1 MRLLKVKFLR
11 ILKTMFTIIIHLRLA
26 AKSRQKKIYI
36 KVYPIVH
43 SLNLRSPLSRLD
55 WCGNYRPSPRRT
67 FHSSRRSGSVLVL
80 FCYRKRTKPP
90 RL

>member
-36 KVYPIVH
+36 NVYPIVQ
-43 SLNLRSPLSRLD
+43 SLNR
-55 WCGNYRPSPRRT
+55 
-67 FHSSRRSGSVLVL
+67 F
-80 FCYRKRTKPP
+80 
-90 RL
+90 